1 MKALRYCLSIAM
13 LFYCVESFKQHSLR
27 IDKVVHWILDVRS
40 STILEYFGF
49 CLCVIDN
56 INVYFLGNEFKMQ
69 KDHSGAA
76 YYSFPRE

>member
-1 MKALRYCLSIAM
+1 MKALRYSLSIAM
-13 LFYCVESFKQHSLR
+13 LFYCVGSSKQHSLR
-27 IDKVVHWILDVRS
+27 IDKVVHWICGAAL
-40 STILEYFGF
+40 ILECFGF

-56 INVYFLGNEFKMQ
+56 FNVYFLWNEFKMQ

>member
-1 MKALRYCLSIAM
+1 M
-13 LFYCVESFKQHSLR
+13 
-27 IDKVVHWILDVRS
+27 RS

-56 INVYFLGNEFKMQ
+56 FNVYFLWNEFKMQ